1 MIDVLENKTYYN
13 LCTKTEILGSY
24 EPYKEGVCDNTD
36 PVKPMSNVICSN
48 KHEIKLC
55 GMDNKTYYNDC
66 EVLKNNIGI
75 AYFENGC
82 VEDVN
87 PLKKNEILKMNCN
100 DKYVA
105 PICGMNE
112 KTYTNS
118 CMWYRSK

>member
-75 AYFENGC
+75 AYF
-82 VEDVN
+82 VN
-87 PLKKNEILKMNCN
+87 EL
-100 DKYVA
+100 DF
-105 PICGMNE
+105 
-112 KTYTNS
+112 
-118 CMWYRSK
+118 